1 MYYGLFYKYFIIL
14 IIFCIINVLMIFL
27 ISIFGIGN
35 RTFIIDVLE
44 YTKMKMEVIMKR
56 KIVGLIS
63 ILVVIVLATLALIRI
78 KEEESGLKKVTVA
91 EVTHSVFYAPQYVA
105 HGLGFFE
112 EEGLDVE
119 LVLTSGAD
127 NVMAA
132 VLSGDAQ
139 IGFSGSE
146 ATIYVYNGG
155 EKDYVMTFAGL
166 TQKDGSFLVSREKYD
181 NFKLEDLKGKNVLG
195 GRVGGMPEMTF
206 EWALRK
212 NGIDP
217 KKDLYIDTSVAFPA
231 MEGAF
236 IGGNGDFVT
245 LFEPNATSVEK
256 NGYGYVV
263 AYVGDL
269 GGIVPYT
276 AYNARK
282 SYIENNPDVIEK
294 FTRAVNKG
302 LQYVDSHSAR
312 EIAEVVVK
320 YFPDT
325 SLSDMETII
334 NRYKE
339 GEAWK
344 KNITINE
351 EEWNHIQ
358 EIIEASGEL
367 QDKVDYKVLIYDK
380 YFKDYE

>member
-1 MYYGLFYKYFIIL
+1 
-14 IIFCIINVLMIFL
+14 MIFL

>member
-14 IIFCIINVLMIFL
+14 IIFCIIDVLMIFL

-78 KEEESGLKKVTVA
+78 KEEETGLKKVTVA
-91 EVTHSVFYAPQYVA
+91 VVTHSVFYAPQYVA

-263 AYVGDL
+263 AYVGNF

-282 SYIENNPDVIEK
+282 SYIENNPEVIEK